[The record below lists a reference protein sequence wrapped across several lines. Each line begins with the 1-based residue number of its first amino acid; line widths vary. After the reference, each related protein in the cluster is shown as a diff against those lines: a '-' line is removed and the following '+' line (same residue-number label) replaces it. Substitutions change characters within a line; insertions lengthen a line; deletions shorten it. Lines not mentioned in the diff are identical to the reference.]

1 MTSTVTPAVPA
12 QTAVAALEGRS
23 LSKRYGATQAL
34 QDVSIRL
41 ERGQVTAL
49 AGGNGAGKS
58 TLIRLLTGI
67 ESPDEGELLRDG
79 QPIALNSLHDAT
91 RAGIFCVF
99 QDQPFVGNFEVYRQM
114 FLGYEQYFRQAGFV
128 SNRKMLKACS
138 ELLEELGITGIS
150 PVRQMDSLSAAARE
164 VVALAGVIAVSRLL
178 DIEHPVILLDEPTAS
193 LSAEELAFLVSFIRS
208 LRSRSAIVFVSHRVS
223 EVLEW
228 SDSLHV
234 LRDGKTAD
242 VMTTAT
248 AAPDRVYRA
257 MGGHPP
263 AATGTPG
270 TAAKAAT
277 GTPPSGGSTS
287 ERFEVVGA
295 QIGPHNNSFDFT
307 VSPGEIVGLA
317 GVEGS
322 GKEEFLRYAA
332 GLSVPGNVES
342 TDIRVDGSAVQRRVK
357 SLLTAGVVYL
367 SGERQRDGVFG
378 RLTISENM
386 AMSRRVAGGVRGFWV
401 RRDDEKARAER
412 MVTRLSVKC
421 DRVDAPLSSLSGG
434 NQQKV
439 LLGRCMETSPSVML
453 LDNVTRGVDVGARES
468 IYGHFRELAQAG
480 TSLVLASDDLDELT
494 TTTDRIVVFKGGR
507 VVAEVDNTNHDTP
520 SLTILEAMV

>member
-1 MTSTVTPAVPA
+1 MTATITPGVPT
-12 QTAVAALEGRS
+12 TAVAALEGRS

-34 QDVSIRL
+34 KDVSIRL

-58 TLIRLLTGI
+58 TLIRLLTGM
-67 ESPDEGELLRDG
+67 ERPDEGELLRDG
-79 QPIALNSLHDAT
+79 RQITLNSLHDAT

-114 FLGYEQYFRQAGFV
+114 FLGYEQHFRQAGLV
-128 SNRKMLKACS
+128 SNRRMLKACS
-138 ELLEELGITGIS
+138 ELLEELAITGIS
-150 PVRQMDSLSAAARE
+150 PTHQMGSLSAAARE
-164 VVALAGVIAVSRLL
+164 VVALASVIAVSRLL

-193 LSAEELAFLVSFIRS
+193 LSAEELDFLVSFIQS
-208 LRSRSAIVFVSHRVS
+208 LKSRSAIVFVSHRVS

-234 LRDGKTAD
+234 LRDGETAD

-257 MGGHPP
+257 MGGQPP
-263 AATGTPG
+263 VAVDRPRTEAETATLPRRGETH
-270 TAAKAAT
+270 
-277 GTPPSGGSTS
+277 
-287 ERFEVVGA
+287 ERFEVLGA
-295 QIGPHNNSFDFT
+295 QIGQHNKPFDFA

-332 GLSVPGNVES
+332 GLSVASHLES
-342 TDIRVDGSAVQRRVK
+342 TGIRVDGSTIQRHVK
-357 SLLTAGVVYL
+357 ALLTAGVVYL

-386 AMSRRVAGGVRGFWV
+386 AVSRRVAGGLRDLWI
-401 RRDDEKARAER
+401 RRDDENARAER
-412 MVTRLSVKC
+412 MVSRLAVKC
-421 DRVDAPLSSLSGG
+421 DQVEAPLSSLSGG

-439 LLGRCMETSPSVML
+439 LLGRCLETSPSVML

-468 IYGHFRELAQAG
+468 IYGLFRELARAG
-480 TSLVLASDDLDELT
+480 MSLVLATDDLDELS

-507 VVAEVDNTNHDTP
+507 VVAEFDNSRHDTTP
-520 SLTILEAMV
+520 LSVLEAMV

>member
-1 MTSTVTPAVPA
+1 MTATVTPGVPT
-12 QTAVAALEGRS
+12 TAGAALEGRS

-34 QDVSIRL
+34 KDVSIRL

-58 TLIRLLTGI
+58 TLIRLLTGM
-67 ESPDEGELLRDG
+67 ESPDEGALLRDG
-79 QPIALNSLHDAT
+79 RPVTLNSLHDAT

-114 FLGYEQYFRQAGFV
+114 FLGYEQHFRQAGLV

-138 ELLEELGITGIS
+138 DLLQELEITGIS
-150 PVRQMDSLSAAARE
+150 PVGQMGSLSAAARE
-164 VVALAGVIAVSRLL
+164 VVALASVIAVSRLL

-193 LSAEELAFLVSFIRS
+193 LSAEELAFLVSFIQS
-208 LRSRSAIVFVSHRVS
+208 LKSRSAIVFVSHRVS

-228 SDSLHV
+228 SDALHV
-234 LRDGKTAD
+234 LRDGQTAD

-263 AATGTPG
+263 VVAD
-270 TAAKAAT
+270 
-277 GTPPSGGSTS
+277 TPPSEAQAEAARPSRGDQDT
-287 ERFEVVGA
+287 ERFEVLGA
-295 QIGPHNNSFDFT
+295 KIGRYNAPFDFA
-307 VSPGEIVGLA
+307 VAPGEIVGLA

-332 GLSVPGNVES
+332 GLSVPGHLES
-342 TDIRVDGSAVQRRVK
+342 NGLRVDGAAVNRRVK
-357 SLLTAGVVYL
+357 ALLNAGVVYL

-378 RLTISENM
+378 RLAISENM
-386 AMSRRVAGGVRGFWV
+386 AMSRRVAGGLSDLWV
-401 RRDDEKARAER
+401 RRDDEKARAEH
-412 MVTRLSVKC
+412 MVSRLAVKC
-421 DRVDAPLSSLSGG
+421 DRVEAPLSSLSGG

-439 LLGRCMETSPSVML
+439 LLGRCLEASPSVLL

-480 TSLVLASDDLDELT
+480 MSLVLATDDLEELT
-494 TTTDRIVVFKGGR
+494 TTTDRIVVFKGGL
-507 VVAEVDNTNHDTP
+507 VVAEFDNSGHDIQP
-520 SLTILEAMV
+520 LSVLEAMV